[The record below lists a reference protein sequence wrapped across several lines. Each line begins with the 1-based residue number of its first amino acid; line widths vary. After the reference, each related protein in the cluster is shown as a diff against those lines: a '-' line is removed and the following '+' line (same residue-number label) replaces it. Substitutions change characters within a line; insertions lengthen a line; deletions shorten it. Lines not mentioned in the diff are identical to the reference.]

1 MEAVSGLEGN
11 GGGVETRVLGR
22 LGVVGGERELDAWVV
37 DDEPSGNVR
46 VQILRLPQ
54 LIGHV
59 SLGDEGRVLPEGTRP
74 EGEGKRKE

>member
-1 MEAVSGLEGN
+1 MQVLEGN

-46 VQILRLPQ
+46 VQILRSPQ
-54 LIGHV
+54 LI
-59 SLGDEGRVLPEGTRP
+59 SYSRRTDEGRVFT
-74 EGEGKRKE
+74 